1 MKRTLLHMI
10 AAVTSIATVTTG
22 LAQDRAPSS
31 AKETPTARDD
41 ASAPANDTNRDASTS
56 TDRPRNTGTNA
67 DRDTTATSTTRAAD
81 NDALDRNSAR
91 HHRASELIG
100 MDIMNGQNEKIGA
113 VSDLAIDFS
122 GQRVTAVIISSGG
135 FIGIANE
142 LSIVPPSALM
152 LHADGKH
159 LTSDLTKDRLTDAPR
174 FQGSEFPNLNDRD
187 YLAGVYK
194 AYAAEPYLE
203 KIDQDADE
211 GTRRILRASELLG
224 MNVDNYQD
232 DTIGEIHDLI
242 LNSRLDRVN
251 AVVVASGGFLG
262 IGDEL
267 SVLPVG
273 AVSTT
278 KDAVLVNATKETL
291 EKSPRFTADRWP
303 ENMND
308 PGYLVDVYSPYVYR
322 SDTKT
327 DVDVNASA
335 DNANPD
341 RPRTNDAEDN
351 TTTRK
356 TAQDQSNNLGDVSVS
371 TNIRQRLVADEDL
384 SFTAKNI
391 RVITTEGKV
400 TLAGQV
406 GSQEELDRILEIA
419 RDEAGPDMVTNRI
432 TVAD

>member
-1 MKRTLLHMI
+1 MKQTLLLMI
-10 AAVTSIATVTTG
+10 AAVTLIATISSGT
-22 LAQDRAPSS
+22 AQDRAASETKTSS
-31 AKETPTARDD
+31 PNPPAAP
-41 ASAPANDTNRDASTS
+41 SAPAAGNDRDAATPSGANATTS
-56 TDRPRNTGTNA
+56 ITAGRTDTPDG
-67 DRDTTATSTTRAAD
+67 
-81 NDALDRNSAR
+81 NSAR
-91 HHRASELIG
+91 HHRASEIIG
-100 MDIMNGQNEKIGA
+100 MDIVNRQNEKVGA

-135 FIGIANE
+135 FLGIANE
-142 LSIVPPSALM
+142 LSIVPPTALM
-152 LHADGKH
+152 LNVDGKQF
-159 LTSDLTKDRLTDAPR
+159 TSELTKDLLTDAPR

-194 AYAAEPYLE
+194 AYSAEPYLE
-203 KIDQDADE
+203 KIDRGADE

-251 AVVVASGGFLG
+251 AVVVSSGGFLG
-262 IGDEL
+262 VGEQL

-291 EKSPRFTADRWP
+291 EKSPRFTTASWP

-308 PGYLVDVYSPYVYR
+308 PGYLVDVYSPYEYR
-322 SDTKT
+322 SDTKS
-327 DVDVNASA
+327 DVDINASA
-335 DNANPD
+335 DNAKTD
-341 RPRTNDAEDN
+341 RPRTTETVDDTNAA
-351 TTTRK
+351 RK

-371 TNIRQRLVADEDL
+371 TNIRKRLVSDDDL
-384 SFTAKNI
+384 SFSAKNV
-391 RVITTEGKV
+391 RVITYEGKV

-406 GSQEELDRILEIA
+406 SSKEELDRVLEIA
-419 RDEAGPDMVTNRI
+419 NEEAGSEKVTNQL
-432 TVAD
+432 TVKE